1 MPITLTPVL
10 DGTGAID
17 ASGNTLATLTQ
28 FDTYLSE
35 RLNAAS
41 VLAMG
46 DEVKRQ
52 GLITA
57 MRVLDALP
65 LIGAPYSVT
74 QPHPVWPRVAINP
87 LERGSLRF
95 RIRTGYETLTGAT
108 AGIYDRQ
115 GRFWSATA
123 IPVSLRNAQCE
134 LAIAMLT
141 DDTFN
146 EVSLRRML
154 LKSNGVE
161 IDNRLRAGH
170 CVPMAREFLR
180 GFLVGGA

>member
-46 DEVKRQ
+46 VETKKQ

-57 MRVLDALP
+57 MRVLNALP

-180 GFLVGGA
+180 GFLIGGA

>member
-46 DEVKRQ
+46 VETKKQ

-57 MRVLDALP
+57 MRVLNALP

-95 RIRTGYETLTGAT
+95 RVRTGYETLTGAT

-141 DDTFN
+141 DESLNDPI
-146 EVSLRRML
+146 LRRMVV
-154 LKSNGVE
+154 KTANDQ
-161 IDNRLRAGH
+161 IDNTKLSAGH
-170 CVPMAREFLR
+170 CAATAREWLR
-180 GFLVGGA
+180 GWLV

>member
-28 FDTYLSE
+28 FNTYLSE

-46 DEVKRQ
+46 DETKKQ

-65 LIGAPYSVT
+65 LIGAP
-74 QPHPVWPRVAINP
+74 
-87 LERGSLRF
+87 
-95 RIRTGYETLTGAT
+95 
-108 AGIYDRQ
+108 
-115 GRFWSATA
+115 
-123 IPVSLRNAQCE
+123 
-134 LAIAMLT
+134 
-141 DDTFN
+141 
-146 EVSLRRML
+146 
-154 LKSNGVE
+154 
-161 IDNRLRAGH
+161 
-170 CVPMAREFLR
+170 
-180 GFLVGGA
+180 